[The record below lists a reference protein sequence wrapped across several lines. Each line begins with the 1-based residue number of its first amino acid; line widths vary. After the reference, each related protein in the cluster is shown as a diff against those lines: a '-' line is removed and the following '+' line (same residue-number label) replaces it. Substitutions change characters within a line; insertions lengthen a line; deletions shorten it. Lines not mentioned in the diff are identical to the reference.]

1 MRKVLKY
8 SSLFAVVLF
17 PVACSAPV
25 TEGPESAE
33 VPVDPETATPT
44 EDTELDAPFARPAPS
59 TRAAPADIELPLT
72 LAAAPTVSVAQNVNE
87 GGFVGDKITWRDSAN
102 RPRTA
107 FLVGNGAIDPAGAYG
122 GYVRTFTYQ
131 PSAGVTRTVSGG
143 ASEPGFGFVMAQR
156 ATDYATISNKFVAG
170 TRTLRANATGHAIV
184 ELTYPQL
191 KTSAGV
197 TIPVKATVQWVF
209 VTGRDYPLWNVTYDS
224 TAAGANGVS
233 LDTKSPY
240 GAVEYTGATGTVDGV
255 GWGDR
260 RKFTTTATTGPVT
273 MQSPWSY
280 TATNV
285 VPYVCSWSNGQ
296 NAEMGLVQS
305 QRYAQHDGGY
315 GWFYSNWGKTSD
327 TRVIDAGSPASQL
340 MPAAW
345 NWTYLLNQHQL
356 PAGTSVKTMGWGMN
370 FGAVGQTSFPSYGYQ
385 GNKSGYP
392 YQSYGTFIV
401 LGAKAATTNHV
412 AQVER
417 ITASSLVATRGLVV
431 TSGVAGAGR
440 TDTVTYA
447 PAGYNHVYGTW
458 DVRTEPTT
466 SAAVLTFDPKAKAIK
481 NPVFRLLDYTKPT
494 LPSGV
499 RLGTTALVDGTDYEV
514 SRDADTVW
522 LTLKRTVSAPV
533 TLGLNE
539 DGGGTG
545 TGLDPFYQHFDVN
558 HVLSTGQSNSVANS
572 GTPVLTTT
580 QPFANLMFD
589 VGVMTATGCNGN
601 GCTTYTTP
609 SSLVP
614 LVEGDRFFNYS
625 VETASSGIANEIT
638 HIARTVYLVGQPA
651 GRTSHDV
658 LVSLHGRSGNSY
670 ACLRKGGC
678 SWESAANV
686 KAFTEGMRQVDDGK
700 RLAAA
705 RGATY
710 VVRAVT
716 AVHGETDHYY
726 QGFPL
731 AGTDGTA
738 GKIQNYSDALVEW
751 QGDYEAEVKART
763 AQTLPVPLFVSQMS
777 GWTDKPASPIA
788 NAQLDAHVRAPGK
801 VVLVTPG
808 YPFPFASDCLHYTSH
823 SNRRLGEYFA
833 KAYLK
838 HVLDGKAWEPVRP
851 TSVTRVGNVLTVR
864 FAVPAPPLTLDTT
877 LVTNP
882 GNYGF
887 RYLDSAGTP
896 AITSVAVT
904 APDTVTIT
912 LAATPTGTNRRLTY
926 AQNAPSPACPGPTQ
940 GPRGNL
946 RDSDATPSLYGYSL
960 YNWAVHFDVAV
971 P

>member
-1 MRKVLKY
+1 MRNALKF
-8 SSLFAVVLF
+8 SGLFAVLLL
-17 PVACSAPV
+17 PVACGAPADEATTG
-25 TEGPESAE
+25 TEAPF
-33 VPVDPETATPT
+33 DPDTATPT
-44 EDTELDAPFARPAPS
+44 EDAELDGPRAR
-59 TRAAPADIELPLT
+59 RAGDPLELPDT
-72 LAAAPTVSVAQNVNE
+72 IAAAPTVSVAQNVNE

-107 FLVGNGAIDPAGAYG
+107 FLVGNGAQDPAGAFG
-122 GYVRTFTYQ
+122 GYARTFTYQ
-131 PSAGVTRTVSGG
+131 PSAGVTRTMSGG
-143 ASEPGFGFVMAQR
+143 ASEPGFGLVMAQR
-156 ATDYATISNKFVAG
+156 STDYATISNKFVTG
-170 TRTLRANATGHAIV
+170 TRTLRANGTGHAIV
-184 ELTYPQL
+184 EFTYASL
-191 KTSAGV
+191 KTSTGA

-224 TAAGANGVS
+224 SAAGANGLS

-240 GAVEYTGATGTVDGV
+240 GALEYTGSSGTVDGV

-273 MQSPWSY
+273 MQSAWSY
-280 TATNV
+280 SATNV
-285 VPYVCSWSNGQ
+285 VPYVLSWNNAQ

-305 QRYAQHDGGY
+305 QRYTQHDAGY
-315 GWFYSNWGKTSD
+315 GWFYSNWGKTSA

-385 GNKSGYP
+385 GNLSGYP

-401 LGAKAATTNHV
+401 LGAKSATTNQV

-417 ITASSLVATRGLVV
+417 QTAASITATRGQVV
-431 TSGVAGAGR
+431 TSGVAGVGR
-440 TDTVTYA
+440 TDTVAFA
-447 PAGYNHVYGTW
+447 PAGYNHVYSTW
-458 DVRTEPTT
+458 DVRAEPTT
-466 SAAVLTFDPKAKAIK
+466 SAAVFTFDPKAKAIK
-481 NPVFRLLDYTKPT
+481 NPVFRLLDYTKAT

-514 SRDADTVW
+514 SRDGTTVW

-533 TLGLNE
+533 TVGLNE
-539 DGGGTG
+539 ETGGPG

-601 GCTTYTTP
+601 GCTTYQTP
-609 SSLVP
+609 SSLVA

-638 HIARTVYLVGQPA
+638 NIARSVYLVGQPA

-678 SWESAANV
+678 SWESPSNI
-686 KAFTEGMRQVDDGK
+686 KAFTEAMRQVDDGK

-705 RGATY
+705 RGASY

-716 AVHGETDHYY
+716 AIHGETDHYY
-726 QGFPL
+726 AGFPL
-731 AGTDGTA
+731 AGTDGTPN
-738 GKIQNYSDALVEW
+738 KIQNYSDALVEW
-751 QGDYEAEVKART
+751 QTDYEAEVKART
-763 AQTLPVPLFVSQMS
+763 GQTLPVPLFVSQMS

-808 YPFPFASDCLHYTSH
+808 YPFAFASDCLHYTSH

-833 KAYLK
+833 KAYLR
-838 HVLDGKAWEPVRP
+838 HVLEGKTWEPVRP
-851 TSVTRVGNVLTVR
+851 TAVTRAGNVITVK

-877 LVTNP
+877 LVSNP

-887 RYLDSAGTP
+887 RYLDSAATP

-912 LAATPTGTNRRLTY
+912 LASAPTGTSRRLTY
-926 AQNAPSPACPGPTQ
+926 AQNAPSPACPGPT
-940 GPRGNL
+940 GGARGNL

>member
-1 MRKVLKY
+1 MRNVLKY
-8 SSLFAVVLF
+8 PSLLAVLLF
-17 PVACSAPV
+17 PIACGAPAS
-25 TEGPESAE
+25 EAPERAE

-44 EDTELDAPFARPAPS
+44 EDSELDAPFARPS
-59 TRAAPADIELPLT
+59 PAGFEPPLT

-87 GGFVGDKITWRDSAN
+87 GGFVGDKITWRDSAG

-107 FLVGNGAIDPAGAYG
+107 FLVGNGGLDPAGAYG

-143 ASEPGFGFVMAQR
+143 ALEPGFGFVMAQR
-156 ATDYATISNKFVAG
+156 SSDYATISNKFVAG
-170 TRTLRANATGHAIV
+170 TRTLRANGTGHAIV
-184 ELTYPQL
+184 ELTYPTL
-191 KTSAGV
+191 KTSGGV

-224 TAAGANGVS
+224 TAAGANGLS

-240 GAVEYTGATGTVDGV
+240 GAVEYTGSSGTVDGV

-260 RKFTTTATTGPVT
+260 RKFTTTAATGPVT

-280 TATNV
+280 AATNV
-285 VPYVCSWSNGQ
+285 VPYVTSWNNAQ

-356 PAGTSVKTMGWGMN
+356 PAGTSAKTMGWGMN

-401 LGAKAATTNHV
+401 LGAKASTTNQV

-417 ITASSLVATRGLVV
+417 VTASSLVATRGQVV

-440 TDTVTYA
+440 TDTVTYV
-447 PAGYNHVYGTW
+447 PAGYNHMYSTW

-481 NPVFRLLDYTKPT
+481 NPVFRLLDYTRPT

-499 RLGTTALVDGTDYEV
+499 RLGTTPLVDGTDYEV
-514 SRDADTVW
+514 SRDGDAVW

-678 SWESAANV
+678 SWEASGNV
-686 KAFTEGMRQVDDGK
+686 KAFTEGMRQVDDGM

-705 RGATY
+705 RGASY

-731 AGTDGTA
+731 AGTDGTPN
-738 GKIQNYSDALVEW
+738 KIQNYSDALVEW
-751 QGDYEAEVKART
+751 QTDYEADVKART
-763 AQTLPVPLFVSQMS
+763 GQALPVPLFLSQMS

-788 NAQLDAHVRAPGK
+788 NAQLDAHERAPGK

-808 YPFPFASDCLHYTSH
+808 YPFAFASDCLHYTSH

-838 HVLDGKAWEPVRP
+838 HVLEGKAWEPVRP
-851 TSVTRVGNVLTVR
+851 TAVTRAGNVITVR

-882 GNYGF
+882 GNFGF

-896 AITSVAVT
+896 AIASVAVT

>member
-122 GYVRTFTYQ
+122 GYVRTFTYE

-191 KTSAGV
+191 KTSTGV

-481 NPVFRLLDYTKPT
+481 NPVFRLLDYTKAT

-705 RGATY
+705 RGASY

-838 HVLDGKAWEPVRP
+838 HVLEGKAWEPVRP

-912 LAATPTGTNRRLTY
+912 LAAAPTGTNRRLTY